1 MRPPNDVWQ
10 GCAGYWQSAFI
21 RENLLSLGH
30 AAWQGY
36 LTQGRGVVVCDVAAI
51 AASSMD
57 WRSDGVPYRVHY
69 LPAATVSSYLEA
81 QRCVEAVIHRL
92 MDTVQTYQPERD
104 ILMAIAGA
112 GSLEIQWLQNLAIPP
127 PTVINR
133 CGIAGKNLRW
143 TRAPT
148 RSIPVKGR
156 RVNSG
161 PSAQRQPIALRAWRR
176 SWVPTSVPM

>member
-21 RENLLSLGH
+21 RENLLPLGH

-69 LPAATVSSYLEA
+69 LPAATVSPYLEA
-81 QRCVEAVIHRL
+81 QRCAEAVIHRL

-127 PTVINR
+127 ADCYQQVRHRWEEFALDPRSDQEHPGQGT
-133 CGIAGKNLRW
+133 GGSIADHL
-143 TRAPT
+143 
-148 RSIPVKGR
+148 
-156 RVNSG
+156 
-161 PSAQRQPIALRAWRR
+161 PSANP
-176 SWVPTSVPM
+176 